1 MENTEAPRVGRYV
14 GQSMKRKE
22 TYELFQGKTAYLS
35 DIELPGMVYA
45 AIYRSLHAHAKIE
58 SVDMRR
64 VLKLPGVLAAFSGED
79 VKKISRPMALFP
91 FTKPRPYTS
100 EYPRMRFS
108 DHYCLA
114 VDRVRHVG
122 EAVAVVVAEDRY
134 AAADAVEEIEVE
146 YEPLPVVTDVEKA
159 MLSDSVRLYE
169 DWPDNIQYEFRL
181 DEGPVDDLL
190 KSSHLVIKEKIVQH
204 RYTGTPMEPRG
215 VIAHFDK
222 GENLLTMWDSTQ
234 IPHSISNL
242 VLDSLGRPDI
252 KIRVICPAMGGGF
265 GIKWAFYPEDVLIP
279 LLSIQV
285 NRPVAWWES
294 RTEHM
299 FASHHS
305 REQVDYVEAGFDTT
319 GKITALKAT
328 VIVDMGVAYP
338 SGGTSL
344 SFVTANYIPG
354 PYKIE
359 NYSAVS
365 YGVVTN
371 KTPSGPLRANGKVES
386 NFIMERVLDQ
396 AARKL
401 GIGRDEIRKRNFI
414 QPHEFPYRC
423 VTGSLYDSGDYPT
436 CLRKALEAA
445 GYDRLVADQKEAR
458 KNGGYRGIGIGF
470 MMEPLSSLRPNA
482 YNAGYET
489 VMVRVD
495 TVGKAWVFSGD
506 INMGQ
511 AHKTT
516 LSQVVADELGIK
528 FEDVQVFEGDTV
540 LCTSASGTYASRFS
554 TVTTS
559 AAILASRKIREKML
573 RIAAKTL
580 ECKPEDLVAAG
591 GVISHKDNG
600 ARKVTVKEVANMAYY
615 SINLLPEGME
625 PGLHAIHYFINP
637 NTSFYPDEKGRT
649 SNFSTFPYAAHVA
662 YVEVDQST
670 GETKILKYL
679 TVDDSGNMINPL
691 IVETQIAGGIAHGIG
706 GALLEELVYDEA
718 GQLLSSN
725 FMNYL
730 IPSTTDMPDVE
741 IHHMVTPM
749 PFTPGG
755 FKGVGEIGSI
765 GPPLVLAS
773 AIEDALSPLGIKI
786 MRLPLKPE
794 NIWRE
799 IQKAKGK
806 VLTEG

>member
-1 MENTEAPRVGRYV
+1 MENTEALRAGRYV
-14 GQSMKRKE
+14 GQSIKRKE

-35 DIELPGMVYA
+35 DIEVPGMAYA
-45 AIYRSLHAHAKIE
+45 AISRSVYAHAKIK
-58 SVDMRR
+58 SVNLEKA
-64 VLKLPGVLAAFSGED
+64 LKFPGVLAAFSGQD
-79 VKKISRPMALFP
+79 VKKLTKPMALFP
-91 FTKPRPYTS
+91 FTQPRPYTS
-100 EYPRMRFS
+100 EYPRIRFF

-122 EAVAVVVAEDRY
+122 EAVAVVVATDRY
-134 AAADAVEEIEVE
+134 VAADAVEEIEVE
-146 YEPLPVVTDVEKA
+146 YEPLPVLTDVEEA
-159 MLSDSVRLYE
+159 MLDNAVRLYE
-169 DWPDNIQYEFRL
+169 DWANNIQYEFRL
-181 DEGPVDDLL
+181 VEGPVDDLL
-190 KSSHLVIKEKIVQH
+190 RSSHLVIREKFVQH
-204 RYTGTPMEPRG
+204 RYTGTPMETRG
-215 VIAHFDK
+215 VIAHFEE
-222 GENLLTMWDSTQ
+222 GESLLTVWDSTQ
-234 IPHSISNL
+234 VPHSISNL
-242 VLDSLGRPDI
+242 VLDSLGRSDV

-265 GIKWAFYPEDVLIP
+265 GIKWAFYPEEVLIP
-279 LLSIQV
+279 LLSIQT

-299 FASHHS
+299 LASHHS
-305 REQVDYVEAGFDTT
+305 REQVDYVEAGFDAT

-328 VIVDMGVAYP
+328 VIVDMGVAYS

-344 SFVTANYIPG
+344 SFVTSNYIPG

-396 AARKL
+396 AAREL
-401 GIGRDEIRKRNFI
+401 GIGRDEIRIRNFI
-414 QPHEFPYRC
+414 QPHEFPYRS

-436 CLRKALEAA
+436 CLRMALKAAD
-445 GYDRLVADQKEAR
+445 YDRLLADQREAR
-458 KNGGYRGIGIGF
+458 GNGRCRGIGIGF

-489 VMVRVD
+489 VMIRVD

-516 LSQVVADELGIK
+516 LSQIVADELGIK
-528 FEDVQVFEGDTV
+528 FEDVQVFEGDTA
-540 LCTSASGTYASRFS
+540 LCTSASGSYASRYS
-554 TVTTS
+554 TVTAS

-573 RIAAKTL
+573 QIAAKAL
-580 ECKPEDLVAAG
+580 QCKPDELVAAG
-591 GVISHKDNG
+591 GVISDKENG
-600 ARKVTVKEVANMAYY
+600 ARQVSVKAVANMAYY

-625 PGLHAIHYFINP
+625 PGLQAIHYFINP

-649 SNFSTFPYAAHVA
+649 ANFSTFPYAAHVA
-662 YVEVDQST
+662 YVEVDERT

-679 TVDDSGNMINPL
+679 TVDDSGNMVNPM
-691 IVETQIAGGIAHGIG
+691 IIETQITGAIAHGLG
-706 GALLEELVYDEA
+706 GALLEELVYDEQ
-718 GQLLSSN
+718 GQLLSTN
-725 FMNYL
+725 FMDYL
-730 IPSTTDMPDVE
+730 IPSTTDMPEIE
-741 IHHMVTPM
+741 IHHMITPM

-773 AIEDALSPLGIKI
+773 AVEDALSHLGIKI

-794 NIWRE
+794 KIWRE
-799 IQKAKGK
+799 IQKAKGAVISK
-806 VLTEG
+806 S